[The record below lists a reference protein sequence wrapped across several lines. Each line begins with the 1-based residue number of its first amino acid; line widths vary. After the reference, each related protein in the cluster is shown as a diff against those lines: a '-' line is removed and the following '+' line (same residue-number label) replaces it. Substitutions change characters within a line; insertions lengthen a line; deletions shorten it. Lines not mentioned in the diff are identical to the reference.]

1 MMTRKIDITIKL
13 FSDLRQYG
21 PATSTISVP
30 EKSTVKYLL
39 DKYRIPKEK
48 KVLMIL
54 VNGLPHQ
61 KVDYVLNNGDIVAIF
76 PPTAGG

>member
-1 MMTRKIDITIKL
+1 MTKKIDITIKL

-21 PATSTISVP
+21 PIKSIIRIP
-30 EKSTVKYLL
+30 EKSNIKYLL

-48 KVLMIL
+48 KNLIIL
-54 VNGLPHQ
+54 VNGLPHH
-61 KVDYVLNNGDIVAIF
+61 KVDHVLHEGDIVAIF

>member
-1 MMTRKIDITIKL
+1 MTEKINITIKL
-13 FSDLRQYG
+13 FSDLRKYG

-39 DKYRIPKEK
+39 NQYRIPKEK
-48 KVLMIL
+48 KNLMIL

-61 KVDYVLNNGDIVAIF
+61 KVDYVLNNGDIVAVF